1 MNSLQSPN
9 VKHIEA
15 EKSAPPPSNVS
26 GAAPMDERETDN
38 SDLRNRIEALER
50 SLDHEAR
57 ARGVLE
63 RELNEIKNSLAWMV
77 VARLRAF
84 RNKFLPQ
91 QSKYGRSY
99 EIVRDFFKAVA
110 LNPGQ
115 MRPLAVK
122 SLRILRHYGSRE
134 LQHQLR
140 KQLDGDSVENEY
152 RAWVEKYAA
161 LTDADRDSI
170 KRHLERLRYQP
181 LVSLIMPTYN
191 SPEKWLRLAIESVR
205 DQLYR
210 NWELCIAEDGS
221 SEPHVRRI
229 LEEYRAKDSRI
240 KIVFLDQNSHISAA
254 SNAAIDMAAGEFLAF
269 LDHDDLLSE
278 HALYMIIVEL
288 NRFPQAD
295 LIYSDED
302 KIDEEGRRYD
312 AYFKP
317 DWNPALFLA
326 QNFICHLMACR
337 TAVVRELQGFREGYE
352 GAQDWDL
359 AMRMIERIPEAHIRH
374 IPHVLYHWRAIAGSA
389 AYGMD
394 EKNYVRSAQR
404 RTLES
409 HFDRIGTR
417 ATVVPTAGIYWRVK
431 YPLSVRPLVTLIIPT
446 RNRLKLLKIC
456 VDGIFQKTTYCPVEI
471 LIIDNQ
477 SDDPATLSYLATLAA
492 ERRARILRFDAP
504 FNYAAINNLAV
515 KHARGEIIG
524 LLNNDIDVI
533 TPDWLEEMVSHAMR
547 PETGAVGALL
557 YYPNN
562 TIQHAGVI
570 LGLGGTPGVAGHAY
584 QERAPRYSGQAARAS
599 LCQNFSAVTAACLV
613 IRRQIYEE
621 VGGMDETNLAV
632 SFNDVDFCLRL
643 QEKGYKNL
651 LTPYAELYHNESAS
665 RGYEETPENR
675 ARFAKECDYMHH
687 RWEKLLE
694 NDPAY
699 NPNLALDRPAFMLAF
714 PPRTEKPWLINSD

>member
-1 MNSLQSPN
+1 MN
-9 VKHIEA
+9 
-15 EKSAPPPSNVS
+15 
-26 GAAPMDERETDN
+26 DRDTDY
-38 SDLRNRIEALER
+38 SDLRNKIEALER

-57 ARGVLE
+57 ARSVLE
-63 RELNEIKNSLAWMV
+63 RELNEIRNSLAWMTIL
-77 VARLRAF
+77 RLRRF

-91 QSKYGRSY
+91 KSTSGRSY
-99 EIVRDFFKAVA
+99 DIVRDFFKAVA

-115 MRPLAVK
+115 TGRLAVK
-122 SLRILRHYGSRE
+122 SLRVLRHYGARE
-134 LQHQLR
+134 LRHQLQ
-140 KQLDGDSVENEY
+140 KQVEGDSVENEY
-152 RAWVEKYAA
+152 GAWVEKYGA

-170 KRHLERLRYQP
+170 KRHLQRLRYQP
-181 LVSLIMPTYN
+181 LISLIMPTYN
-191 SPEKWLRLAIESVR
+191 SPEMWLRLAIDSVR
-205 DQLYR
+205 KQLYA
-210 NWELCIAEDGS
+210 NWELCIADDAS
-221 SEPHVRRI
+221 SEPHVRQI
-229 LEEYRAKDSRI
+229 LEEYRAQDSRI
-240 KIVFLDQNSHISAA
+240 KVVFRDQNGHISAA
-254 SNAAIDMAAGEFLAF
+254 SNTAIEMAAGEFLAF
-269 LDHDDLLSE
+269 LDHDDQLSE
-278 HALYMIIVEL
+278 HALYMMIVEL
-288 NRFPQAD
+288 NRFPETD

-312 AYFKP
+312 PYFKP

-359 AMRMIERIPEAHIRH
+359 AMRVIERISEARIRH
-374 IPHVLYHWRAIAGSA
+374 IPYVLYHWRAIPGSA

-394 EKNYVRSAQR
+394 QKSYVRSAQR

-409 HFDRIGTR
+409 HFERVRVT
-417 ATVVPTAGIYWRVK
+417 ATVVPAAGIYWRVK
-431 YPLSVRPLVTLIIPT
+431 YPLSVQPLVTLIIPT

-456 VDGIFQKTTYCPVEI
+456 VDGIFEKTTYRPFEVVI
-471 LIIDNQ
+471 VDNQ
-477 SDDPATLSYLATLAA
+477 SDDSGTLSYLATLAE
-492 ERRARILRFDAP
+492 ERRARVLRYDAP

-533 TPDWLEEMVSHAMR
+533 TPDWLEEMVSHAVR

-584 QERAPRYSGQAARAS
+584 QERPPRYSGQVARAS

-613 IRRQIYEE
+613 VRKQVYEE
-621 VGGMDETNLAV
+621 AGGMDETNLAV
-632 SFNDVDFCLRL
+632 SFNDVDFCLRV
-643 QEKGYKNL
+643 QERGYRNL
-651 LTPYAELYHNESAS
+651 WTPYAELYHNESAS

-675 ARFAKECDYMHH
+675 ARFAKERDYMQQ
-687 RWEKLLE
+687 RWGKLLK

-699 NPNLALDRPAFMLAF
+699 NPNLALDREAFMLAF
-714 PPRTEKPWLINSD
+714 PPRAEKPWLINSH